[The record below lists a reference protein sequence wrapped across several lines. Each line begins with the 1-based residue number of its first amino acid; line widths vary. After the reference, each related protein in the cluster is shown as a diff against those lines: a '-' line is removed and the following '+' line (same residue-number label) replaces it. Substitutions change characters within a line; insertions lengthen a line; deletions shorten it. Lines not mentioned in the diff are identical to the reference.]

1 MIELYH
7 GSTVAVHE
15 PKILTPTRT
24 LDFGKGFYTTT
35 DFNQA
40 KKWALNKKKIEKS
53 ENAVVSVFSVDDD
66 FLKKQDFKILNF
78 NKADESWLDF
88 IIANR
93 SDINF
98 THNYDIIKGA
108 VANDRVYASLNAF
121 ENGFMDKATLL
132 KELKTWVYVNQVS
145 FHTQRALEL
154 LTFEREILV

>member
-66 FLKKQDFKILNF
+66 FLEKQDFKILNF
-78 NKADESWLDF
+78 KKADESWLDF

-145 FHTQRALEL
+145 FHTQRSLEL
-154 LTFEREILV
+154 LIFKKEVL